1 MFNFLKN
8 KVNNT
13 EEHNIDFDAKLK
25 KAVIKSNGYEI
36 KYCIEN
42 GANPNIIHNGGTL
55 LFYMVFSNSPEM
67 VELCLKHGAIATMTN
82 LKHIDDSEIEGK
94 FNRDAFEFYKNKTP
108 IDLAIEKDYT
118 EVLHIFL
125 KYNIADSTL
134 KNWVDKKLFLSIID
148 NDIKNIE
155 YYLQHGADIYY
166 TVPISFMSKF
176 NELDSDWEKLIKYR
190 MKSTFDLAIQSN
202 NIEVLKLFM
211 KYNLGDKKL
220 QKWFLES
227 DVIDSELVD
236 LIINYEDLTNKNEKS
251 TKQSEN
257 IKLDELEKKFESKYN
272 IQNKFIRSISDEIER
287 LSAEIPNGAKDKQ
300 IEELKL
306 QAQAFQNTLTSQS
319 DKIIE
324 LQNKLIKK
332 EQDTKDLVD
341 SLVSKIESHENK
353 YDTQNKF
360 IKSISSEIEHLKAEV
375 KNSLKNNQIEEL
387 ALQVK
392 VFQKLEEKIDKQ
404 KVVTTKAPINI
415 PTEKQSIKKDDG
427 VIVKRDS
434 FDDF

>member
-1 MFNFLKN
+1 MFNFFKN
-8 KVNNT
+8 KSKD
-13 EEHNIDFDAKLK
+13 EIIDAIDNDLYI
-25 KAVIKSNGYEI
+25 KAIRNGDSDKILSCIK
-36 KYCIEN
+36 N
-42 GANPNIIHNGGTL
+42 GANPNINYNGSTL
-55 LFYMVFSNSPEM
+55 LFYSILSKNIEM
-67 VELCLKHGAIATMTN
+67 VDLLLENGALATIAN
-82 LKHIDDSEIEGK
+82 NSHIDDEDIIGK

-125 KYNIADSTL
+125 KYNIVDSTL
-134 KNWVDKKLFLSIID
+134 RNWIDKKLFLSIID

-176 NELDSDWEKLIKYR
+176 HELDSDWEKLIKYK

-220 QKWFLES
+220 QKLFLES

-236 LIINYEDLTNKNEKS
+236 LIINYKDLTNKNEKI
-251 TKQSEN
+251 TQQCEN

-272 IQNKFIRSISDEIER
+272 IQNKFIKSINDELER
-287 LSAEIPNGAKDKQ
+287 LNVQITNSVEDKQ
-300 IEELKL
+300 SEELKL
-306 QAQAFQNTLTSQS
+306 QSQAFQNTLTSQS

-332 EQDTKDLVD
+332 EQDTKNLINEFIF
-341 SLVSKIESHENK
+341 KIN
-353 YDTQNKF
+353 
-360 IKSISSEIEHLKAEV
+360 
-375 KNSLKNNQIEEL
+375 
-387 ALQVK
+387 
-392 VFQKLEEKIDKQ
+392 KLEEKIAKQ
-404 KVVTTKAPINI
+404 KIVKTKI
-415 PTEKQSIKKDDG
+415 PLTIPAEKQSIKKDDG